1 MRHDINQAKPAIL
14 VVDDDAN
21 IRETFTTILQSA
33 GYATSSA
40 TNAKETLEVI
50 RTRFFDLALL
60 DVRLP
65 DKQGTQLLVEISKL
79 APETIRIMIT
89 GYPSVETATEAINGG
104 ADLYLT
110 KPIHPDDLL
119 EAIGAKLKERDQRE
133 RITGTKMVEW
143 ARQRARKAH
152 STGIQELSE
161 KMAKDLSLFGLT
173 RTQAKIYTGLC
184 ALGAASAS
192 EIAAL
197 SEIRREEVY
206 RALPELEKRGLVTA
220 RLGMPRRFLATEP
233 PKALKILVR
242 AKLDKLRGETD
253 ALERKKEELVSQLE
267 RITLRTGEEQ
277 SSFEVLSQQD
287 NATLRFMNMMRKAS
301 SQLLLAT
308 SFDDLERTF
317 FERSTGI
324 GVDSHSKVNARIVI
338 EKLDDLELARLS
350 KSSLHLSEQSEFR
363 QVKALPFV
371 LLIVDD
377 KEAMWGELHSIDV
390 NAQVLWTNHQT
401 QIAVLRMAFENL
413 WERSYPLV

>member
-40 TNAKETLEVI
+40 TNAEETLEVI

-65 DKQGTQLLVEISKL
+65 DKQGTQLLLEISKL

-119 EAIGAKLKERDQRE
+119 KAIGAKLKERDQRE

-206 RALPELEKRGLVTA
+206 RTLPELEKRGLVTA

-233 PKALKILVR
+233 PEALKILVY

-253 ALERKKEELVSQLE
+253 ALERKKDELVSQLE

-287 NATLRFMNMMRKAS
+287 NATMRFMNMMRKAS
-301 SQLLLAT
+301 SRLLLAT

-324 GVDSHSKVNARIVI
+324 GADSQSKVNARIVI

-377 KEAMWGELHSIDV
+377 KEAMWGKLHSIDV

-413 WERSYPLV
+413 WEKSYPLV